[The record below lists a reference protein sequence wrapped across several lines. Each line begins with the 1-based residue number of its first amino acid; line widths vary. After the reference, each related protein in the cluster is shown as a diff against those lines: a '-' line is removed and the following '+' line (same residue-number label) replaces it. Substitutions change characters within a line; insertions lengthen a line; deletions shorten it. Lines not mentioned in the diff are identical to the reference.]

1 MNEKESTQSCPT
13 KTNWV
18 KEAMKDMEVRAKQ
31 SYNAAEAPAA
41 ELDKDIFYKFS
52 EDHYLKEIEKYINAT
67 YDQHYA
73 QSKYQ
78 ATDTILDAG
87 YGEGFCMG
95 NILKYWKRYGKK
107 EGKNRKD
114 LLKIIHYAIIQL
126 HIHDAE
132 AYKDYIPFEG
142 SDRAKEAVKKW
153 SGVVGDVQERFA
165 VPTYPTPKYTPPTD
179 AVGHPQSGVIT
190 SGPNNPSIGDIVDEQ
205 KKKLQAEYDEYIGKT
220 NQKPERQQYI
230 PEKL

>member
-13 KTNWV
+13 KTNLKTNWV
-18 KEAMKDMEVRAKQ
+18 KEAIKDMKIRNSGEAVVPPV
-31 SYNAAEAPAA
+31 AA
-41 ELDKDIFYKFS
+41 YKFN
-52 EDHYLKEIEKYINAT
+52 ENEYLNEITKYISAT

-114 LLKIIHYAIIQL
+114 LLKIIHYAMIQL
-126 HIHDAE
+126 YIHD
-132 AYKDYIPFEG
+132 
-142 SDRAKEAVKKW
+142 V
-153 SGVVGDVQERFA
+153 
-165 VPTYPTPKYTPPTD
+165 
-179 AVGHPQSGVIT
+179 
-190 SGPNNPSIGDIVDEQ
+190 EQ
-205 KKKLQAEYDEYIGKT
+205 QPL
-220 NQKPERQQYI
+220 I
-230 PEKL
+230 PEKP